1 MISVIVPFYNSE
13 RYLRDCLISIL
24 SQSIRD
30 IEIICVNDG
39 STDSSV
45 EIVHKLMQE
54 DDRIKLFFRSKIGVD
69 LLLAIL
75 A

>member
-45 EIVHKLMQE
+45 EIVHKLIQE
-54 DDRIKLFFRSKIGVD
+54 EDLIKLFFAAK
-69 LLLAIL
+69 
-75 A
+75 

>member
-54 DDRIKLFFRSKIGVD
+54 DDRIKLFFAGVD

>member
-54 DDRIKLFFRSKIGVD
+54 DDRIKLFFVAK
-69 LLLAIL
+69 
-75 A
+75 